1 MAKKYTFKIE
11 NQTHV
16 WEDQFITGAQVRAIP
31 PGIPENMD
39 LFLKRK
45 SSPGELVA
53 NEDKIDLSEKG
64 IERFYSQQADS
75 TPG

>member
-11 NQTHV
+11 NQTHI
-16 WEDQFITGAQVRAIP
+16 WEEQFITGAQVRAIP

-39 LFLKRK
+39 LFIKRK
-45 SSPGELVA
+45 GSPGELVA
-53 NEDKIDLSEKG
+53 DSDTIDLSEKG
-64 IERFYSQQADS
+64 IERFYYQQADS